1 MNFCSEINFQSHV
14 ETHDVTITYIQYAA
28 VMCARLCDAGD
39 AVASPAAEISVVALW
54 MNDPVVPAYGGEID
68 VERVAAALAR
78 VWSAV
83 HASRL
88 SADCS
93 LRKRVD
99 DDERLA
105 IVVHR
110 DGQGF
115 SAASLAGNLNRMR
128 QIVVLHPV
136 FHRPRDV
143 DLLPCFVALVD
154 FPYRQRL
161 CFREVAIGPPMA
173 NLR

>member
-1 MNFCSEINFQSHV
+1 MH
-14 ETHDVTITYIQYAA
+14 VTITYIQYAA

-39 AVASPAAEISVVALW
+39 TVASSSAEVGVVAFR
-54 MNDPVVPAYGGEID
+54 MNDPIVPPNGGKID
-68 VERVAAALAR
+68 VERVAAAFAR

-88 SADCS
+88 SADRS

-99 DDERLA
+99 DDKRLA

-110 DGQGF
+110 NGEGF
-115 SAASLAGNLNRMR
+115 SATSLTGNLNCMR

-143 DLLPCFVALVD
+143 DLLPRFIALVD

-161 CFREVAIGPPMA
+161 CFREVVIGSPMA
-173 NLR
+173 DLR